1 MPARTAS
8 LVGTTTSVDPKTLHT
23 FHRNPRRGDVAV
35 IAASLRAHGQYKPIT
50 VNLGTHTGRANEVLA
65 GNHTLMAFRDL
76 REAEPEL
83 FQEIKVHWVDVDD
96 DMCNRI
102 VLADNRTSE
111 LGGMDLEQLHDILS
125 SLEDAD
131 LTGTGYDTDYL
142 KMLEEVTGGPP
153 SLDDLADEHG
163 DPLPGDGNETVR
175 LSLSPMLAQ
184 QWNDHRRDYSSDDL
198 ALSAL
203 LNV

>member
-1 MPARTAS
+1 MTRTAS
-8 LVGTTTSVDPKTLHT
+8 LVGTTTAVDPKTLHV

-76 REAEPEL
+76 RESDPEL

-111 LGGMDLEQLHDILS
+111 LGGFDNQELIDLLKSVEVDNLASI
-125 SLEDAD
+125 
-131 LTGTGYDTDYL
+131 GYDPKFVTNLDALINGNALDDFPIVDTDPGT
-142 KMLEEVTGGPP
+142 ETANVREVEVTCPACGHIFVPAP
-153 SLDDLADEHG
+153 RSAEEAG
-163 DPLPGDGNETVR
+163 D
-175 LSLSPMLAQ
+175 
-184 QWNDHRRDYSSDDL
+184 
-198 ALSAL
+198 
-203 LNV
+203 